1 MRPAFCPFPPGGQ
14 HTPEGGE
21 GGQEEGLTSH
31 TLHMGGGDKE
41 SETTNAQM
49 KTKQFPG
56 GRGPQCN
63 KCAGGADFGGGGFLG
78 KTTGSDVRGGVVSL
92 TKLFLGLGRG
102 MGVSGV
108 G

>member
-1 MRPAFCPFPPGGQ
+1 
-14 HTPEGGE
+14 
-21 GGQEEGLTSH
+21 
-31 TLHMGGGDKE
+31 MGGGGKE

-56 GRGPQCN
+56 GRGEGGGAGGFARRSQPQCN
-63 KCAGGADFGGGGFLG
+63 KCAGGADFGCGGFLG
-78 KTTGSDVRGGVVSL
+78 KITGSDVRGGVVSL
-92 TKLFLGLGRG
+92 TKFFLGLGRG